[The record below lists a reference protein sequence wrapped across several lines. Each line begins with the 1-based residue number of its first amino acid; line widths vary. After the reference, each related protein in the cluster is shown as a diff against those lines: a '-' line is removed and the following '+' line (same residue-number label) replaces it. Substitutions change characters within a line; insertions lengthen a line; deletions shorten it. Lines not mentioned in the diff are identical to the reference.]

1 MQKEVEG
8 NKRITQCMG
17 CMEMYE
23 AFDDIC
29 PYCGYINGTLPE
41 EMYHLEP
48 GTVLDKKYLVGRVL
62 GFGGFGVTYIAWDQI
77 LQRKVAIKEY
87 FPRECASRMNGTE
100 EITIFSGDR
109 DKQFK
114 NGLKSFK
121 EEASK
126 LMKLHDIVGTVNVF
140 DIFEENNTAYLVME
154 YLDGCTL
161 AQMLKEKKTMPVEE
175 AFEMMRPVIR
185 SLQEVHKNN
194 LIHRDITPDNIFIT
208 KAGKLKVLDFGS
220 ARYSALAQNKSI
232 SVIVKRGYAP
242 PEQYQ
247 LYKDQGTWT
256 DVYSLAATI
265 YKMIT
270 GKVPEDS
277 INRVVKD
284 TLVAPSAL
292 GITITESQENA
303 LLNAL
308 NTKTGSRT
316 QTMEAFEKQLFS
328 EEEVPRIDNETG
340 QPVKPPQK
348 KWIPPAVVAGIC
360 ILCIGIFMA
369 VQQSKKGTAST
380 QQQNQEEKYVVGNY
394 VGADLEKAKDAAKES
409 KMQIVITNR
418 ENSDKK
424 AGVILS
430 QDPAA
435 GKEVSENN
443 KNIYVIVSA
452 GAEKVKMPDYIG
464 MSAKKCVDKE
474 KPENIRTVTSES
486 KESNVIPEYV
496 VEQSEQ
502 AGKKIPKGSTITLSL
517 SAGRKKIKKNESH
530 AMPELIGKTFAGA
543 LKEAEKAQIYI
554 GISKHEYSTSYKKNT
569 ISAQSVEKGK
579 SVSGG
584 TEILLT
590 ISDGPEQMKV
600 PDVVKKGLEDAKVLL
615 EQQKLKY
622 TVTFEE
628 SDEGEGIV
636 LEQSVKAG
644 KKVDEG
650 STIDLIV
657 SKGSKKESEKT
668 TKRESSGSGSSS
680 KQKRSSGNSSSSGT
694 SNKNNPSE
702 MPMVHGYDNN
712 HSSGE
717 SSGTSSGSDSK
728 KHKSK
733 DSGDSLDSW
742 EYVN

>member
-17 CMEMYE
+17 CMEIYE

-29 PYCGYINGTLPE
+29 PYCGYINGTMPE

-48 GTVLDKKYLVGRVL
+48 GTVLDKKYLVGKVL

-100 EITIFSGDR
+100 EITIFTGDR
-109 DKQFK
+109 KKQFR

-121 EEASK
+121 EEAAK
-126 LMKLHDIVGTVNVF
+126 LMKLHDIIGTVNVF
-140 DIFEENNTAYLVME
+140 AIFEENNTAYLVME

-161 AQMLKEKKTMPVEE
+161 AQMLKEKKKMPVEE
-175 AFEMMRPVIR
+175 ALKMIRPVIR
-185 SLQEVHKNN
+185 SLQEIHKNN

-208 KAGKLKVLDFGS
+208 KSGELKVLDFGS

-232 SVIVKRGYAP
+232 SVIVKKGYAP

-247 LYKDQGTWT
+247 LYKDQGPWT

-277 INRVVKD
+277 ITRMVKD
-284 TLVAPSAL
+284 TLEAPSAL
-292 GITITESQENA
+292 GITITKSQENA

-308 NTKTGSRT
+308 NTKISSRT
-316 QTMEAFEKQLFS
+316 QTMDAFEKQLFS

-340 QPVKPPQK
+340 QPVKKPQK
-348 KWIPPAVVAGIC
+348 KWILPVIAAGIC
-360 ILCIGIFMA
+360 VLCIGAFLRMQQPKKDTA
-369 VQQSKKGTAST
+369 VI
-380 QQQNQEEKYVVGNY
+380 QQQKQEEKYVVGNY
-394 VGADLEKAKDAAKES
+394 VGVDLEKAENAAKES
-409 KMQIVITNR
+409 ELQIVITNR

-424 AGVILS
+424 EGVILS

-435 GKEVSENN
+435 GKEVGENN

-452 GAEKVKMPDYIG
+452 GNEKVKMPDYVGI
-464 MSAKKCVDKE
+464 SSKKCAEIE
-474 KPENIRTVTSES
+474 KADNIRTVTSES
-486 KESNVIPEYV
+486 KESNIIPEYV
-496 VEQSEQ
+496 VEQSEK
-502 AGKKIPKGSTITLSL
+502 AGNKIAKGATVTLSL
-517 SAGRKKIKKNESH
+517 SAGRKNIKKKESH
-530 AMPELIGKTFAGA
+530 TMPELIGKTFDAA
-543 LKEAEKAQIYI
+543 LKEAEKSQIYI

-569 ISAQSVEKGK
+569 ISAQSIEKGK
-579 SVSGG
+579 KVFGG

-600 PDVVKKGLEDAKVLL
+600 PDVVKKGLEEAKVLL
-615 EQQKLKY
+615 EQQKLKH
-622 TVTFEE
+622 TVTFEYN
-628 SDEGEGIV
+628 DEYGEGIV

-650 STIDLIV
+650 STIDLVV
-657 SKGSKKESEKT
+657 SKGAKKEPEKTRERSSKSSGGSSKKKSSSSSKSKSSKKYSSPSQPVKGYGYEP
-668 TKRESSGSGSSS
+668 SGSGS
-680 KQKRSSGNSSSSGT
+680 KR
-694 SNKNNPSE
+694 KN
-702 MPMVHGYDNN
+702 
-712 HSSGE
+712 
-717 SSGTSSGSDSK
+717 
-728 KHKSK
+728 
-733 DSGDSLDSW
+733 SGDSLDDW

>member
-17 CMEMYE
+17 CMEIYE

-29 PYCGYINGTLPE
+29 PYCGYINGTMPE

-62 GFGGFGVTYIAWDQI
+62 GFGGFGVTYIAWDQV

-100 EITIFSGDR
+100 EITIFTGDR
-109 DKQFK
+109 KKQFR

-121 EEASK
+121 EEAAK
-126 LMKLHDIVGTVNVF
+126 LMKLHDIIGTVNVF

-161 AQMLKEKKTMPVEE
+161 AQMLKEKKIMPVEE
-175 AFEMMRPVIR
+175 ALKMIRPVIR
-185 SLQEVHKNN
+185 SLQEIHKNN

-208 KAGKLKVLDFGS
+208 KSGELKVLDFGS

-232 SVIVKRGYAP
+232 SVIVKQGYAP

-247 LYKDQGTWT
+247 LYKDQGSWT

-277 INRVVKD
+277 ITRMVKD
-284 TLVAPSAL
+284 TLEAPSAL
-292 GITITESQENA
+292 GITIIKSQENA

-308 NTKTGSRT
+308 NTKISSRT
-316 QTMEAFEKQLFS
+316 QTMDAFEKQLFS

-340 QPVKPPQK
+340 QPVKKPQK
-348 KWIPPAVVAGIC
+348 KWIPPVIAAGIC
-360 ILCIGIFMA
+360 VLCIGAFLRMQQPKKDTA
-369 VQQSKKGTAST
+369 VI
-380 QQQNQEEKYVVGNY
+380 QQQKQEEKYVVGNY
-394 VGADLEKAKDAAKES
+394 VGVDLEKAENAAKES
-409 KMQIVITNR
+409 ELQIVITNR

-424 AGVILS
+424 EGVILS

-435 GKEVSENN
+435 GKEVGENN

-452 GAEKVKMPDYIG
+452 GNEKVKMPDYVGI
-464 MSAKKCVDKE
+464 SSKKCAEIE
-474 KPENIRTVTSES
+474 KADNIRTVTSES
-486 KESNVIPEYV
+486 KESNIIPEYV
-496 VEQSEQ
+496 VEQSEK
-502 AGKKIPKGSTITLSL
+502 AGNKIAKGATVTLSL
-517 SAGRKKIKKNESH
+517 SAGRKNIKKKESH
-530 AMPELIGKTFAGA
+530 TMPELIGKTFTAA
-543 LKEAEKAQIYI
+543 LKEAEKSQIYI

-569 ISAQSVEKGK
+569 ISTQSIEKGK
-579 SVSGG
+579 KVSGG

-600 PDVVKKGLEDAKVLL
+600 PDVVKKGLEEAKVLL

-622 TVTFEE
+622 TVTFEYN
-628 SDEGEGIV
+628 DEYGEGIV

-650 STIDLIV
+650 STIDLVV
-657 SKGSKKESEKT
+657 SKGAKKEPEKTRERSSKSSGGSSKKN
-668 TKRESSGSGSSS
+668 SSRSS
-680 KQKRSSGNSSSSGT
+680 KWKSS
-694 SNKNNPSE
+694 
-702 MPMVHGYDNN
+702 
-712 HSSGE
+712 
-717 SSGTSSGSDSK
+717 
-728 KHKSK
+728 KSIVR
-733 DSGDSLDSW
+733 LA
-742 EYVN
+742 NQ